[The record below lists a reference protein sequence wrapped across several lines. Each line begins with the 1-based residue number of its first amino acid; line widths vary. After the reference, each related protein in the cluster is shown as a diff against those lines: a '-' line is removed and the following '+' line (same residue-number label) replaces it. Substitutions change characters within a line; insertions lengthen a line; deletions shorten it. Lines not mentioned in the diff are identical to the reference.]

1 MELTRQWIF
10 LSVIFISI
18 GFSVVLLIRNQ
29 LLKTR
34 LKTKVQ
40 TLQAQEQQIQLLATN
55 MNEWVWAL
63 NATQAFSYVSPSVNK
78 ILGYSA
84 NQLLHKRLV
93 DVLHPSYLERT
104 QALISHSL
112 SLAQRNFSN
121 NHLTSNSFT
130 NNSLSNNS
138 LTNKKPAET
147 YSEAAQKYSEST
159 LELSFRHKNGNMVW
173 AETTLRVFFDEKGCF
188 ASAQGSSRDITAQRN
203 AEETIRK
210 LAFNDPLTQLPNRR
224 LLSDRIRQAQAGCTR
239 HKQYCALFF
248 IDIDNFKYVN
258 DNYGHDSGDILLQQV
273 AQRLFAAA
281 RESDT
286 VARFG
291 GDEFVVVSEFLHP
304 QYDQAYE
311 QALLIGVKL
320 MELFEQ
326 HFSLQDINC
335 RLTASIGTYLFNSDD
350 RGIDYALKQADIA
363 MYQAKAGG
371 RNRLVFSGEK
381 TTENRR
387 LALA

>member
-1 MELTRQWIF
+1 MELTHQWIF
-10 LSVIFISI
+10 LSIIFFCILL
-18 GFSVVLLIRNQ
+18 SVTLLVRNH
-29 LLKTR
+29 LLKRR
-34 LKTKVQ
+34 LTLKAQ
-40 TLQAQEQQIQLLATN
+40 TLKVQEQQIHLLATN
-55 MNEWVWAL
+55 MNEWIWAH
-63 NATQAFSYVSPSVNK
+63 TFSYVSPSVNK

-84 NQLLHKRLV
+84 NQLLHKRLT
-93 DVLHPSYLERT
+93 DILHPTDLERT

-112 SLAQRNFSN
+112 SVAQR
-121 NHLTSNSFT
+121 
-130 NNSLSNNS
+130 SLANAPFH
-138 LTNKKPAET
+138 NKNPAET
-147 YSEAAQKYSEST
+147 YDEARQKYSESK
-159 LELSFRHKNGNMVW
+159 LELPFRHKNGQMVW
-173 AETTLRVFFDEKGCF
+173 AETTLRVFFDEKGSF
-188 ASAQGSSRDITAQRN
+188 AGAQGSSCDITARRN
-203 AEETIRK
+203 VEETIRK

-224 LLSDRIRQAQAGCTR
+224 LLSDRIRQAQAGCAR

-273 AQRLFAAA
+273 AQRLFATA

-320 MELFEQ
+320 IELFEQ

-335 RLTASIGTYLFNSDD
+335 RLTASIGAYLFNNDHKST
-350 RGIDYALKQADIA
+350 DYVIKQADIA

-381 TTENRR
+381 VVENKL
-387 LALA
+387 LAFA